1 MKYKIE
7 LSNDEIITL
16 KYILKD
22 RKEVLER
29 IATNKKLSLN
39 KKNRLN
45 EIKNIL
51 DQLNEIAFRF

>member
-16 KYILKD
+16 KDILND